1 MSDDRLCI
9 IVGLS
14 VRSLAVSA
22 AKAGIGVYAID
33 CFADLDVDANSIRSK
48 IADWDEIGIDSESL
62 LKAIE
67 KCDPQTQLPVIF
79 GGGLEHTPSVL
90 DQISQHRRLL
100 GNSAETIRKVCE
112 PKIFFAA
119 LTKLGVPH
127 PATQFSTPVDD
138 KTWLIKTIGGS
149 GGTHIERYSN
159 QKTTSGNYFQC
170 CLQGKTI
177 TATVLASEHDN
188 QIVGFSEQWC
198 SEVDEDRPFTYGGAV
213 SIDCQQISKS
223 LLISIKQHI
232 NDVISYFR
240 LRGLLSFDM
249 IIDGDSWYLLEVNPR
264 PGFTF
269 ELHEGDDS
277 FIGAHWDVF
286 DAKHSELRS
295 ISLDGIFRAHYI
307 VYASDNI
314 RVPIDW
320 EWPHW
325 VTDQNRAEV
334 SISKFEPLCTVNAEN
349 STSESAK
356 QMVLERHRAMT
367 DITNDWIE

>member
-14 VRSLAVSA
+14 VRSLAMSA
-22 AKAGIGVYAID
+22 AKAGIGVYAVD
-33 CFADLDVDANSIRSK
+33 CFADLDVDAHSIGSE
-48 IADWDEIGIDSESL
+48 IAVWDEIGIDSESL

-67 KCDPQTQLPVIF
+67 KCDPQTQLPVIY

-112 PKIFFAA
+112 PDILFAA
-119 LTKLGVPH
+119 LTTLGVPH

-149 GGTHIERYSN
+149 GGTHIERYLN
-159 QKTTSGNYFQC
+159 QMTASGKYFQR

-213 SIDCQQISKS
+213 SIDSQQIPKS
-223 LLISIKQHI
+223 ILITIKQHI

-249 IIDGDSWYLLEVNPR
+249 L
-264 PGFTF
+264 
-269 ELHEGDDS
+269 
-277 FIGAHWDVF
+277 
-286 DAKHSELRS
+286 
-295 ISLDGIFRAHYI
+295 SLIHI
-307 VYASDNI
+307 
-314 RVPIDW
+314 
-320 EWPHW
+320 
-325 VTDQNRAEV
+325 
-334 SISKFEPLCTVNAEN
+334 
-349 STSESAK
+349 
-356 QMVLERHRAMT
+356 
-367 DITNDWIE
+367 